1 LANSNDPGIPVV
13 HGAFGTMK
21 KKMTL
26 PAALMASAVFAFGSC
41 AVVGVHAADKPMNS
55 KVAGKPLQAAK
66 ASLDAKKYPDAIAK
80 LKDIQAL
87 SGKNAYDDFLT
98 NEMLSFA
105 YLKTNNYAEAVKVL
119 EPMLDSEYVP
129 KADIP
134 KRVRQLTSIYIQLKS
149 YDKVIAFGDRATK
162 GGYADDEM
170 LTWVGQAYYLKGD
183 YKGSAKYVESY
194 IQNEVKAGKKPK
206 ENTLLVLQSSC
217 SKLNDSPCLQ
227 RTFEQLVT
235 YYPKVQYWQNLV
247 DTMYHTQASGEAG
260 EQNLLQVYRLA
271 AAVDVLKKPS
281 DFTEYAQLALERGA
295 AGEAQAV
302 LEKGFA
308 NKIFTESRDIERN
321 KRLLES
327 SKKQA
332 AADQAALA
340 KKASDAAAGKAGDQD
355 VSVGLAYMGYQQY
368 DKAVEA
374 INRGLAKPGLA
385 NAADAR
391 LSLGIAELRAGR
403 KDDARKTFKTV
414 KGDPTL
420 ERLANLWT
428 LHSQA

>member
-1 LANSNDPGIPVV
+1 
-13 HGAFGTMK
+13 MK
-21 KKMTL
+21 NKMNL
-26 PAALMASAVFAFGSC
+26 PAALMASAVFAFGTC
-41 AVVGVHAADKPMNS
+41 AVAPVHAADKPMNS
-55 KVAGKPLQAAK
+55 KVAGTPLKAAK
-66 ASLDAKKYPDAIAK
+66 ASLDAKKYPDAITK
-80 LKDIQAL
+80 LKEIQGL

-98 NEMLSFA
+98 SEMLSYA

-119 EPMLDSEYVP
+119 EPMLESEYVP
-129 KADIP
+129 KADVP
-134 KRVRQLTSIYIQLKS
+134 KRVRQLTQINYQLKN
-149 YDKVIAFGDRATK
+149 YDKVIALGDRASK
-162 GGYADDEM
+162 GGFADDEM
-170 LTWVGQAYYLKGD
+170 LIWVGQAYYLKGD
-183 YKGSAKYVESY
+183 YKGSAKFVGDYV
-194 IQNEVKAGKKPK
+194 QGQMKAGKKPK
-206 ENTLLVLQSSC
+206 EQTLILVQSSC
-217 SKLNDSPCLQ
+217 SKLNDSGCLQ

-271 AAVDVLKKPS
+271 SAVDVLKKPA

-302 LEKGFA
+302 LEKGFT
-308 NKIFTESRDIERN
+308 NKIFTEARDVERN
-321 KRLLES
+321 KRLLETA
-327 SKKQA
+327 KKQA

-340 KKASDAAAGKAGDQD
+340 KKETDAAAAKVGDPD
-355 VSVGLAYMGYQQY
+355 VSLGLAYIGFQQY

-374 INRGLAKPGLA
+374 INRGLAKSGVQ

-391 LSLGIAELRAGR
+391 LLLGIAELRAGR
-403 KDDARKTFKTV
+403 KDDARKTFKAV

>member
-1 LANSNDPGIPVV
+1 
-13 HGAFGTMK
+13 MK
-21 KKMTL
+21 KKMNL
-26 PAALMASAVFAFGSC
+26 PAALMASAVFAFGAC
-41 AVVGVHAADKPMNS
+41 AVTAVHAADKPMNS
-55 KVAGKPLQAAK
+55 KVAGAPLKAAK
-66 ASLDAKKYPDAIAK
+66 ASLDAKKYPDAITK
-80 LKDIQAL
+80 LKEIQGL

-98 NEMLSFA
+98 NEMLSYA
-105 YLKTNNYAEAVKVL
+105 YLKTNNYAEAAKVL
-119 EPMLDSEYVP
+119 EPMLDSEFVP

-134 KRVRQLTSIYIQLKS
+134 KRLRQLMQINIQIKNS
-149 YDKVIAFGDRATK
+149 DKVIAIGDRASK
-162 GGYADDEM
+162 LGVADDEM
-170 LTWVGQAYYLKGD
+170 LTWIGQAYYLKGD
-183 YKGSAKYVESY
+183 YKGSAKYVEGY
-194 IQNEVKAGKKPK
+194 IQGLVKAGKKPK

-247 DTMYHTQASGEAG
+247 DTMYHTQASGAAG

-271 AAVDVLKKPS
+271 SAVDVLKKPG

-308 NKIFTESRDIERN
+308 NKIFTEPRDVERN
-321 KRLLES
+321 KRLLETA
-327 SKKQA
+327 KKQA
-332 AADQAALA
+332 AAEQVALA

-374 INRGLAKPGLA
+374 INRGLAKPGLQ

-403 KDDARKTFKTV
+403 KDDARKTFKAV

>member
-1 LANSNDPGIPVV
+1 M
-13 HGAFGTMK
+13 TMK
-21 KKMTL
+21 KKMNL

-41 AVVGVHAADKPMNS
+41 AVMSVHAADKPMNS

-80 LKDIQAL
+80 LKEIQGL
-87 SGKNAYDDFLT
+87 SGKNAYDDFLV
-98 NEMLSFA
+98 NEMLSYA
-105 YLKTNNYAEAVKVL
+105 YLKTNNYAEASKVL
-119 EPMLDSEYVP
+119 EPMLDSEFVP
-129 KADIP
+129 KSDVP
-134 KRVRQLTSIYIQLKS
+134 KRVRQLAQINIQLKN
-149 YDKVIAFGDRATK
+149 YDKVIAYGERATK
-162 GGYADDEM
+162 DGYADDEM

-183 YKGSAKYVESY
+183 YKGSAKYVENY
-194 IQNEVKAGKKPK
+194 IQGQVKAGKKPK

-217 SKLNDSPCLQ
+217 NKLNDSACLQ

-235 YYPKVQYWQNLV
+235 YYPKAQYWQNLV
-247 DTMYHTQASGEAG
+247 DAMYHTQASGEAG
-260 EQNLLQVYRLA
+260 ERNLLQVYRLA
-271 AAVDVLKKPS
+271 SAVDVLRKPA
-281 DFTEYAQLALERGA
+281 DFTEYAQLALERGS

-302 LEKGFA
+302 LEKGFT
-308 NKIFTESRDIERN
+308 NKVFTESRDVERN
-321 KRLLES
+321 KRLLENA
-327 SKKQA
+327 KKQA
-332 AADQAALA
+332 AADQAALT
-340 KKASDAAAGKAGDQD
+340 KKATDAAAGKAGDPD
-355 VSVGLAYMGYQQY
+355 VTVGLAYMGYEQY

-374 INRGLAKPGLA
+374 INRGLTKPVQ

-403 KDDARKTFKTV
+403 KDDARKTFKAV

>member
-1 LANSNDPGIPVV
+1 
-13 HGAFGTMK
+13 MK
-21 KKMTL
+21 KKMNL
-26 PAALMASAVFAFGSC
+26 PAALLASAVFAFGAC
-41 AVVGVHAADKPMNS
+41 AITAVHAADKPMNS
-55 KVAGKPLQAAK
+55 KVAGTPLKAAK

-80 LKDIQAL
+80 LKEIQGL

-98 NEMLSFA
+98 SEMLSYA
-105 YLKTNNYAEAVKVL
+105 YLKTNNYAEAAKVL
-119 EPMLDSEYVP
+119 EPMLDSEFVP
-129 KADIP
+129 KADVP
-134 KRVRQLTSIYIQLKS
+134 KRVRQLTQINYQLKN
-149 YDKVIAFGDRATK
+149 YDKVIALGDRASK

-170 LTWVGQAYYLKGD
+170 LTWIGQAYYLKGD
-183 YKGSAKYVESY
+183 YKSSAKFVGDYV
-194 IQNEVKAGKKPK
+194 QGLVKSGKKPK
-206 ENTLLVLQSSC
+206 EQTLILVQSSC

-227 RTFEQLVT
+227 RTYEQLVT
-235 YYPKVQYWQNLV
+235 YYPKTQYWQNLV

-260 EQNLLQVYRLA
+260 EQTLLQVYRLA
-271 AAVDVLKKPS
+271 SAVDVLKKPS

-302 LEKGFA
+302 LEKGFT
-308 NKIFTESRDIERN
+308 NKIFTESRDVERN
-321 KRLLES
+321 KRLLENA
-327 SKKQA
+327 KKQA
-332 AADQAALA
+332 AADQAALT

-374 INRGLAKPGLA
+374 INRGLAKPGLQ

-391 LSLGIAELRAGR
+391 LLLGIAELRAGR
-403 KDDARKTFKTV
+403 KDDARKTFKAV

>member
-1 LANSNDPGIPVV
+1 
-13 HGAFGTMK
+13 MK
-21 KKMTL
+21 NKMNL
-26 PAALMASAVFAFGSC
+26 PAALMASAVFAFGTC
-41 AVVGVHAADKPMNS
+41 AVAPVHAADKPMNS
-55 KVAGKPLQAAK
+55 KVAGTPLKAAK

-80 LKDIQAL
+80 LKDIQGL

-98 NEMLSFA
+98 SEMLSYA

-119 EPMLDSEYVP
+119 EPMLESEYVP
-129 KADIP
+129 KADVP
-134 KRVRQLTSIYIQLKS
+134 KRVRQLTQINYQLKN
-149 YDKVIAFGDRATK
+149 YDKVIALGDRASK

-170 LTWVGQAYYLKGD
+170 LIWVGQAYYLKGD
-183 YKGSAKYVESY
+183 YKGSAKFVGDYV
-194 IQNEVKAGKKPK
+194 QGQMKAGKKPK
-206 ENTLLVLQSSC
+206 EQTLILVQSSC
-217 SKLNDSPCLQ
+217 SKLNDSGCLQ

-271 AAVDVLKKPS
+271 SAVDVLKKPA

-302 LEKGFA
+302 LEKGFT
-308 NKIFTESRDIERN
+308 NKIFTEARDVERN
-321 KRLLES
+321 KRLLETA
-327 SKKQA
+327 KKQA

-340 KKASDAAAGKAGDQD
+340 KKETDAAAAKVGDPD
-355 VSVGLAYMGYQQY
+355 VSLGLAYIGFQQY

-374 INRGLAKPGLA
+374 INRGLAKSGVQ

-391 LSLGIAELRAGR
+391 LLLGIAELRAGR
-403 KDDARKTFKTV
+403 KDDARKTFKAV

>member
-1 LANSNDPGIPVV
+1 
-13 HGAFGTMK
+13 MK
-21 KKMTL
+21 KKMNL
-26 PAALMASAVFAFGSC
+26 PAALMAGAVFAFGSC
-41 AVVGVHAADKPMNS
+41 AVVSVHAADKPMNS

-80 LKDIQAL
+80 LKEIQGL
-87 SGKNAYDDFLT
+87 SGKNAYDDFLV
-98 NEMLSFA
+98 NEMLSYA
-105 YLKTNNYAEAVKVL
+105 YLKTNNYAEAAKVL
-119 EPMLDSEYVP
+119 EPMLDSEFVP
-129 KADIP
+129 KSDVP
-134 KRVRQLTSIYIQLKS
+134 KRVRQLAQINIQLKN
-149 YDKVIAFGDRATK
+149 YDKVIAYGERATK
-162 GGYADDEM
+162 DGYADDEM

-183 YKGSAKYVESY
+183 YKGSAKYVETY
-194 IQNEVKAGKKPK
+194 IQNQVKAGKKPK

-217 SKLNDSPCLQ
+217 QKLNDSACLQ

-235 YYPKVQYWQNLV
+235 YYPKAQYWQNLV
-247 DTMYHTQASGEAG
+247 DAMFHTQASGEAG

-271 AAVDVLKKPS
+271 SAVDVLKKPS
-281 DFTEYAQLALERGA
+281 DYTEYAQLALERGS

-308 NKIFTESRDIERN
+308 NKIFAEGRDVERN
-321 KRLLES
+321 KRLLDS
-327 SKKQA
+327 AKKQA

-340 KKASDAAAGKAGDQD
+340 KKASDAAAGAAGDAD
-355 VSVGLAYMGYQQY
+355 VSLGLAYMGYQQY

-374 INRGLAKPGLA
+374 INRGLSKPVQ

-403 KDDARKTFKTV
+403 KDDARKTFKAV